1 MNKIFNLSILFFFIN
16 FPLASSEIFYIDIE
30 RLINFSEP
38 GKYINDK
45 ISNSNKVSD
54 KKYNK
59 IRDKLKEKEEL
70 LISQKNILNKKEF
83 NLKLSDLQKEVEK
96 FNLENNQRLKIQQQK
111 LLNYK
116 RKLIQEMEPILIDYM
131 KENNISYLL
140 RKQNILIGREDFN
153 KTEAIMLLV
162 NTKINKELFDD

>member
-1 MNKIFNLSILFFFIN
+1 MKKIFNLSILFFFIN
-16 FPLASSEIFYIDIE
+16 LSFASSEIFYIDIE

-38 GKYINDK
+38 GKYINEKITDSNK
-45 ISNSNKVSD
+45 ISDEKF
-54 KKYNK
+54 NK
-59 IRDKLKEKEEL
+59 IRDNLKQKEEL

-83 NLKLSDLQKEVEK
+83 NSKLSDLQMEVEK
-96 FNLENNQRLKIQQQK
+96 FNIENNKRLKIQQQK

-116 RKLIQEMEPILIDYM
+116 RKLIEKMEPILIDYM

-162 NTKINKELFDD
+162 NKKINKEFFDD